1 MLNPQLIY
9 HCMKNSTNMMQFSKY
24 LALSLACCDCTY
36 ISIPSL
42 LPSDLTEIQVAVADV
57 NCKYEQLG
65 SDLRERKGRQEASL
79 DLRQKARQGTEALI
93 QWLSPREQSLAQ
105 GQTASPSRPEAVR
118 AQAQET
124 KVTF

>member
-1 MLNPQLIY
+1 
-9 HCMKNSTNMMQFSKY
+9 MMQFYNY
-24 LALSLACCDCTY
+24 LALSLAGSDCTY
-36 ISIPSL
+36 VNISSL

-79 DLRQKARQGTEALI
+79 DLRQKARQGTEALV
-93 QWLSPREQSLAQ
+93 QWLGPREQSLAQ
-105 GQTASPSRPEAVR
+105 GQTASPSRPEVVR

-124 KVTF
+124 KVNP

>member
-1 MLNPQLIY
+1 MRFY
-9 HCMKNSTNMMQFSKY
+9 DY
-24 LALSLACCDCTY
+24 VDLSLACSDCTY
-36 ISIPSL
+36 VNISSL

-65 SDLRERKGRQEASL
+65 SDLRERKGKQEASL
-79 DLRQKARQGTEALI
+79 DLRQKAKQSAEALM
-93 QWLSPREQSLAQ
+93 QWLGPREQSLAQ
-105 GQTASPSRPEAVR
+105 GQTASPSRPEVVR